1 MERAGL
7 TPDPH
12 EIGLWRDQDGEAY
25 ILNNFKGDESTVVHL
40 GERVWSTLYDGA
52 RYRID
57 WSSYTLP
64 ESLVAPIKDTLK
76 ARLHTHAPRI
86 IGICADIMRTIN
98 ALYQEELIT
107 ETLYHNVDEIATLW
121 ENLQSARRSDFRSF
135 FQDLVRAKDPRVNP
149 DIAFMMKSWK
159 ARSNVMGLRAV
170 LEWNPKTG
178 ALTTAELE
186 LLRQSFPT
194 TIDHLSNRDALA
206 VILLRTYLA
215 TLRRTQQITQISNE
229 GLEIVQTTP
238 RDPKQYFLVISPVKA
253 QAGGTPEWESVP
265 QPLGEMIVSYS
276 NRPDVAAL
284 QASSGY
290 LFVLPPHFDGKE
302 PQPGGHYALS
312 SVTSRQTILDWVAK
326 QNIISPRTGKPLH
339 VTMQRLRHTGATQLA
354 RQGYSRQVI
363 QDMLQHDSPHSAS
376 SYIDSVASDLTPL
389 FERVDRHTGNTFEQI
404 QGAFFKGKI
413 VSKPEKPAAPILTP
427 KTDGMAIVGSC
438 NKNGVCGL
446 HPLFSCYSGCPHF
459 LAFKEAPH
467 SDTLAHVEKEY
478 AHWRK
483 AEPNGSRSKVIK
495 DFERTI
501 QGVKDVI
508 SQIEHEETSK

>member
-1 MERAGL
+1 MEHFGL
-7 TPDPH
+7 IPDTT
-12 EIGLWRDQDGEAY
+12 EIGLWRDKNGEAY
-25 ILNNFKGDESTVVHL
+25 ILNNFKGDEHTKIHL
-40 GERVWSTLYDGA
+40 GEKIWATHYDGKNL
-52 RYRID
+52 RID
-57 WSSYTLP
+57 WSSFHLP
-64 ESLVAPIKDTLK
+64 DVLANPIKDALK
-76 ARLHTHAPRI
+76 NRLYTYSPTVIDQA
-86 IGICADIMRTIN
+86 N
-98 ALYQEELIT
+98 SVLK
-107 ETLYHNVDEIATLW
+107 EIKKAFDKKLVS
-121 ENLQSARRSDFRSF
+121 ENLYLNAEEFTNLWSAMRSGVRTSLRCFYM
-135 FQDLVRAKDPRVNP
+135 DLAENKDPRVDQN
-149 DIAFMMKSWK
+149 ISFMMKSWK
-159 ARSNVMGLRAV
+159 ARNNMLGLRSV
-170 LEWNPKTG
+170 LEWDPQSG

-186 LLRQSFPT
+186 ILRQSFPQ
-194 TIDHLSNRDALA
+194 TIDELSNKDALG

-215 TLRRTQQITQISNE
+215 TLRRTQQITQVRLD
-229 GLEIVQTTP
+229 GLEIVQP
-238 RDPKQYFLVISPVKA
+238 RPTDPKQYFLVVSPVKA
-253 QAGGTPEWESVP
+253 QAGSPPEWESIP

-276 NRPDVAAL
+276 QRPDVSKI
-284 QASSGY
+284 QQDTGY
-290 LFVLPPHFDGKE
+290 LFVFPNTRISE
-302 PQPGGHYALS
+302 AQPGFHYSLS
-312 SVTSRQTILDWVAK
+312 SVVSRQIMLDWVAK

-427 KTDGMAIVGSC
+427 KPDGMAIVGSC

-478 AHWRK
+478 AHWRQ

-508 SQIEHEETSK
+508 SQIEQEETSK

>member
-1 MERAGL
+1 MERFGL
-7 TPDPH
+7 TPDKN
-12 EIGLWRDQDGEAY
+12 EIGIWRDQDGEAY
-25 ILNNFKGDESTVVHL
+25 ILNSFKGDESNKVHL
-40 GERVWSTLYDGA
+40 GPRVWSCLYDGA

-57 WSSYTLP
+57 WSTYTMPSNL
-64 ESLVAPIKDTLK
+64 LDPIRDTLK
-76 ARLHTHAPRI
+76 SRLFTKAPKVISSASNILNSIEKAYQRGFI
-86 IGICADIMRTIN
+86 TKN
-98 ALYQEELIT
+98 LYFNVEEMST
-107 ETLYHNVDEIATLW
+107 VW
-121 ENLQSARRSDFRSF
+121 NLLSSTSKSDFRSF
-135 FQDLVRAKDPRVNP
+135 FKELSQNEDPRVDPN
-149 DIAFMMKSWK
+149 ISFMMKSWK
-159 ARSNVMGLRAV
+159 ARNNVLGLRSV

-186 LLRQSFPT
+186 LLRQSFPQ
-194 TIDHLSNRDALA
+194 TIDGLSNRDALG

-215 TLRRTQQITQISNE
+215 TLRRTQQITQVRLD
-229 GLEIVQTTP
+229 GLEIVQP
-238 RDPKQYFLVISPVKA
+238 RPTDPKQYFLVVSPVKA
-253 QAGGTPEWESVP
+253 QAGSPPEWESVP
-265 QPLGEMIVSYS
+265 QPLGEMIVAYS
-276 NRPDVAAL
+276 KRPDVAAL
-284 QASSGY
+284 QRQSNF
-290 LFVLPPHFDGKE
+290 LFILPHTHTNG
-302 PQPGGHYALS
+302 PQPGSHYELS
-312 SVTSRQTILDWVAK
+312 SVASRQIILDWVAK

-427 KTDGMAIVGSC
+427 KPDGMAIVGSC
-438 NKNGVCGL
+438 KKNGVCGL

-478 AHWRK
+478 AHWRE